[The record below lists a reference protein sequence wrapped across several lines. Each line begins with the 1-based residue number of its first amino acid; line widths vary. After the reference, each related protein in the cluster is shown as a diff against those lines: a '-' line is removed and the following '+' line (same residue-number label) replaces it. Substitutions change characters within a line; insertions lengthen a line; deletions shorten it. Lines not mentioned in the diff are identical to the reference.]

1 MPASDDKDRTL
12 KITAYQGTP
21 SAADKAANLGLVER
35 VCRAATLLG
44 SDVTVFPELF
54 VTGYNLGER
63 LLTLAEPLDGD
74 SLDELARIART
85 HRQAIVIGLPERDGD
100 SLYNTAVAIDA
111 EGRLLARH
119 RKVFLFGEV
128 EKRLFRPGDS
138 FDTFELCGQRCG
150 LSICYDLEFPESAR
164 EVAWR
169 GARVL
174 FNPTANMSPY
184 HEVPATLAR
193 ARALE
198 NGLVVVY
205 ANLCGHEGDQE
216 YTGLSAIIAPD
227 GTDLARAGR
236 DTCLL
241 LADTA
246 PSQRRW
252 EVHPWSTQLADLQAW
267 RDSH

>member
-1 MPASDDKDRTL
+1 M

-21 SAADKAANLGLVER
+21 IAADKAANLALVER
-35 VCRAATLLG
+35 VCRAAALLA
-44 SDVTVFPELF
+44 SDVVVFPELF

-63 LLTLAEPLDGD
+63 LRALAEPLDGD
-74 SLDELARIART
+74 SVGALSRIAREIGI
-85 HRQAIVIGLPERDGD
+85 AIVIGLPERDGE
-100 SLYNTAVAIDA
+100 SLYNTAVALDA
-111 EGRLLARH
+111 SGRLLARH
-119 RKVFLFGEV
+119 RKVFLFGDA
-128 EKRLFRPGDS
+128 EKQLFCPGHS

-150 LSICYDLEFPESAR
+150 LSVCYDLEFPEAAR

-174 FNPTANMSPY
+174 FNPTANMTPY

-205 ANLCGHEGDQE
+205 ANLCGSEGEQA

-236 DTCLL
+236 DECLL
-241 LADTA
+241 LADVTA
-246 PSQRRW
+246 SQRRW
-252 EVHPWSTQLADLQAW
+252 VAHPWSTQLADLQGW
-267 RDSH
+267 SGTRR